1 MITRGIE
8 TKLMPTKPRRKT
20 NMSDTPDSVTNRSEI
35 VFLYDAV
42 DANPNGNPLSGAN
55 RPRID
60 PQTQQA
66 IVTDVRLKRYLR
78 DQLDDDGHGVYIR
91 NVQEDGDQYTR
102 GQLLEDR
109 LKAVDPDDYDLDD
122 DEEADRFR
130 KDVFGEFLN
139 ESVDVRYF
147 GATMSVDTGED
158 DYAKHL
164 PDHFTGPVQF
174 SPGKSMHA
182 VNENEEYDSLTSV
195 IATQENKQ
203 QGGFDL
209 DDHRIQYGLIRFHG
223 LVDEHGA
230 ADTNLTEA
238 DVERLDTLCW
248 RAIKNQTISRSKV
261 GQEPR
266 LYCRVEYADE
276 SFHLGG
282 LDRDL
287 ELDDEHSKPDE
298 ELRTVRDLTLDVTGL
313 VDRLDEVSDRINR
326 VRIVASDVLQLSYDG
341 ELGGPAVLHDA
352 LEDALGDAVEQIDV
366 YDEQTA
372 TLPSNDDTA

>member
-1 MITRGIE
+1 
-8 TKLMPTKPRRKT
+8 
-20 NMSDTPDSVTNRSEI
+20 MSDTTDTVTNRSEI

-60 PQTQQA
+60 PGTGQA

-78 DQLDDDGHGVYIR
+78 DQLDDDGHGVYVR
-91 NVQEDGDQYTR
+91 NVQEEGEQYTR
-102 GQLLEDR
+102 AQLLEDR
-109 LKAVDPDDYDLDD
+109 LKEVDLDEYDLDED
-122 DEEADRFR
+122 GEGDRLREA
-130 KDVFGEFLN
+130 VFGEFLA
-139 ESVDVRYF
+139 ESADVRYF
-147 GATMSVDTGED
+147 GATMSVDTDNE
-158 DYAKHL
+158 YAEHL

-174 SPGKSMHA
+174 SPGKSIHP

-195 IATQENKQ
+195 IATQEGKE

-230 ADTNLTEA
+230 TDTKLTPE

-248 RAIKNQTISRSKV
+248 RSLKNQTISRSKV

-282 LDRDL
+282 LDKDIT
-287 ELDDEHSKPDE
+287 LDQDASLPAD
-298 ELRTVRDLTLDVTGL
+298 ELRNVRDLTLS
-313 VDRLDEVSDRINR
+313 VDGFVKRLDDAGDRIDE
-326 VRIVASDVLQLSYDG
+326 VHVVASDVLPISYDG
-341 ELGGPAVLHDA
+341 ETGGPELLYGA
-352 LEDALGDAVEQIDV
+352 LKETLGEDRVDEINV
-366 YDEQTA
+366 YEEHKA
-372 TLPSNDDTA
+372 TLPGEE

>member
-1 MITRGIE
+1 MTG
-8 TKLMPTKPRRKT
+8 T
-20 NMSDTPDSVTNRSEI
+20 NTTDTVTNRSEI

-42 DANPNGNPLSGAN
+42 DANPNGNPLSSAN

-91 NVQEDGDQYTR
+91 NVQQEGEQYTR
-102 GQLLEDR
+102 EDLLEDR
-109 LKAVDPDDYDLDD
+109 LKSVDPDDYDLDED
-122 DEEADRFR
+122 GEADRFR
-130 KDVFGEFLN
+130 EDVFGEYLA
-139 ESVDVRYF
+139 ESADVRYF
-147 GATMSVDTGED
+147 GATMSVDTDD
-158 DYAKHL
+158 DYEDYL

-195 IATQENKQ
+195 IATQEGKE

-230 ADTNLTEA
+230 AGTKLTTD

-248 RAIKNQTISRSKV
+248 RALKNQTISRSKV

-266 LYCRVEYADE
+266 LYCRVEYAEE

-282 LDRDL
+282 LDKDL
-287 ELDDEHSKPDE
+287 TLDEDESKPDE
-298 ELRTVRDLTLDVTGL
+298 QLRNVRDLAVATDAF
-313 VDRLDEVSDRINR
+313 VDRLSGASEQIER
-326 VRIVASDVLQLSYDG
+326 VRVVASDVVRFTHNG
-341 ELGGPAVLHDA
+341 ELGGPELFYAALRDA
-352 LEDALGDAVEQIDV
+352 ISDAAVEIIDV
-366 YDEQTA
+366 YEEYPE
-372 TLPSNDDTA
+372 TLPSNDDGAA

>member
-1 MITRGIE
+1 MT
-8 TKLMPTKPRRKT
+8 
-20 NMSDTPDSVTNRSEI
+20 DTTDTVENRSEI

-78 DQLDDDGHGVYIR
+78 DQLEDDGHGVYIR
-91 NVQEDGDQYTR
+91 NVQEEGNQYTR

-109 LKAVDPDDYDLDD
+109 LKEVEPDDYDLDN
-122 DEEADRFR
+122 DEEADQFR
-130 KDVFGEFLN
+130 DDVFGEFLS

-147 GATMSVDTGED
+147 GATMAVDTDNE
-158 DYAKHL
+158 YAEHL

-174 SPGKSMHA
+174 SPGKTIHA

-195 IATQENKQ
+195 IATQEDKQ
-203 QGGFDL
+203 QGGFGL

-230 ADTNLTEA
+230 KDTKLTND

-282 LDRDL
+282 LDKDL
-287 ELDDEHSKPDE
+287 ALDKERSEPDE
-298 ELRTVRDLTLDVTGL
+298 QLRNVRDLTVDVDAFVG
-313 VDRLDEVSDRINR
+313 RLENASDQIER
-326 VRIVASDVLQLSYDG
+326 VRIVASDVLTFSQGGND
-341 ELGGPAVLHDA
+341 GGPDVLYGA
-352 LEDALGDAVEQIDV
+352 LKDALGANAVEVVDV
-366 YDEQTA
+366 YEEHTA
-372 TLPSNDDTA
+372 TISDDS

>member
-1 MITRGIE
+1 M
-8 TKLMPTKPRRKT
+8 T
-20 NMSDTPDSVTNRSEI
+20 NNTATDVNRSEI

-42 DANPNGNPLSGAN
+42 DANPNGNPLSSSN

-78 DQLDDDGHGVYIR
+78 DQLEDDGHGVYIR
-91 NVQEDGDQYTR
+91 NVQEEGEQSTR
-102 GQLLEDR
+102 EDLLNDR
-109 LKAVDPDDYDLDD
+109 LKGIDLDEYALD
-122 DEEADRFR
+122 GEAEEDEKGPDEFR
-130 KDVFGEFLN
+130 EDVFGEYLDN
-139 ESVDVRYF
+139 SADVRYF
-147 GATMSVDTGED
+147 GATMSLDAENV
-158 DYAKHL
+158 YANHL

-230 ADTNLTEA
+230 ADTKLTAA
-238 DVERLDTLCW
+238 DVKRLDTLCW
-248 RAIKNQTISRSKV
+248 RALKNQTISRSKV

-266 LYCRVEYADE
+266 LYCRVEYGEE

-282 LDRDL
+282 LDKDL
-287 ELDDEHSKPDE
+287 KLDEDKSDPDE
-298 ELRTVRDLTLDVTGL
+298 ELRNVRNLAIDI
-313 VDRLDEVSDRINR
+313 DRFVGRLSGANDQIER
-326 VRIVASDVLQLSYDG
+326 VRVVASDVLEFTHEGG
-341 ELGGPAVLHDA
+341 EPEGPELLYDA
-352 LEDALGDAVEQIDV
+352 LKDAVGESAVEEISV
-366 YDEQTA
+366 YEEHTE
-372 TLPSNDDTA
+372 TLPSNGDPDGE

>member
-1 MITRGIE
+1 MADIT
-8 TKLMPTKPRRKT
+8 
-20 NMSDTPDSVTNRSEI
+20 DTVTNRSEI

-42 DANPNGNPLSGAN
+42 DANPNGNPLSSAN

-91 NVQEDGDQYTR
+91 NVQEEGEQYTR
-102 GQLLEDR
+102 ADLLEDR
-109 LKAVDPDDYDLDD
+109 LKAVEPDDYDLDD
-122 DEEADRFR
+122 EEEAAQFR
-130 KDVFGEFLN
+130 EAVFGEYLD
-139 ESVDVRYF
+139 ESADVRYF
-147 GATMSVDTGED
+147 GATMSVETNNV
-158 DYAKHL
+158 YAEHL
-164 PDHFTGPVQF
+164 PDHFTGPIQF

-195 IATQENKQ
+195 IATQEGKE

-230 ADTNLTEA
+230 EDTKLTDA

-248 RAIKNQTISRSKV
+248 RALKNQTISRSKV

-266 LYCRVEYADE
+266 LYCRVEYAEE

-282 LDRDL
+282 LDKDL
-287 ELDDEHSKPDE
+287 VLDGDESKADE
-298 ELRTVRDLTLDVTGL
+298 ELRDVRDLAIEIDAF
-313 VDRLDEVSDRINR
+313 VDRISGASEQIER
-326 VRIVASDVLQLSYDG
+326 VRAVASDVLQFTYDG
-341 ELGGPAVLHDA
+341 ELGGPRLFYDGLRDAVG
-352 LEDALGDAVEQIDV
+352 EDAVEVIDV
-366 YDEQTA
+366 YEEYPE
-372 TLPSNDDTA
+372 TLPTDETT

>member
-1 MITRGIE
+1 MSE
-8 TKLMPTKPRRKT
+8 PTP
-20 NMSDTPDSVTNRSEI
+20 VQNRSEI

-42 DANPNGNPLSGAN
+42 DANPNGNPLSGSN

-91 NVQEDGDQYTR
+91 NVQEEGEQYTR
-102 GQLLEDR
+102 EQLLEDR
-109 LKAVDPDDYDLDD
+109 LKNIDLDDYDSD
-122 DEEADRFR
+122 DEADVERLR
-130 KDVFGEFLN
+130 EDVFGEFLD
-139 ESVDVRYF
+139 ESADVRYF
-147 GATMSVDTGED
+147 GATMSVDTDNGFED
-158 DYAKHL
+158 AL

-174 SPGKSMHA
+174 SPGKSMHP

-195 IATQENKQ
+195 IATQEGKE

-230 ADTNLTEA
+230 ADTKLTA
-238 DVERLDTLCW
+238 SDVRRLDTLCW
-248 RAIKNQTISRSKV
+248 RALKNQTVSRSKV

-266 LYCRVEYADE
+266 LYCRVEYAEE

-282 LDRDL
+282 LDKDVS
-287 ELDDEHSKPDE
+287 LDEDRSKPAD
-298 ELRTVRDLTLDVTGL
+298 ELRNVRDLTLAVDEF
-313 VDRLDEVSDRINR
+313 VDRLGSASDRVER
-326 VRIVASDVLQLSYDG
+326 VRVVTSDVLDVSYDG
-341 ELGGPAVLHDA
+341 ETGGPDVLYDA
-352 LEDALGDAVEQIDV
+352 LSDAVGADAVEIVDV
-366 YDEQTA
+366 YDEYPE
-372 TLPSNDDTA
+372 TLGA

>member
-1 MITRGIE
+1 MTD
-8 TKLMPTKPRRKT
+8 
-20 NMSDTPDSVTNRSEI
+20 NADSDADSDAVTNRSEI

-42 DANPNGNPLSGAN
+42 DANPNGNPLSSSN

-78 DQLDDDGHGVYIR
+78 DQLEDDGHGVYIR
-91 NVQEDGDQYTR
+91 NVQEDGEQSTR
-102 GQLLEDR
+102 ADLLEDR
-109 LKAVDPDDYDLDD
+109 LNDVDPNDYDLDT
-122 DEEADRFR
+122 DEGAAAFREA
-130 KDVFGEFLN
+130 VFGEYLD
-139 ESVDVRYF
+139 ESADVRYF
-147 GATMSVDTGED
+147 GATMSVDTDNE
-158 DYAKHL
+158 YAKHL

-195 IATQENKQ
+195 IATQEGKE

-230 ADTNLTEA
+230 ADTNLTA
-238 DVERLDTLCW
+238 TDVRRLDTLCW
-248 RAIKNQTISRSKV
+248 RAIKNQTVSRSKV

-266 LYCRVEYADE
+266 FYCRVEYAEE

-282 LDRDL
+282 LDKDL
-287 ELDDEHSKPDE
+287 ALDDEESAPDE
-298 ELRTVRDLTLDVTGL
+298 ELRNVRDLAVKTDAFVR
-313 VDRLDEVSDRINR
+313 RLGNASDRIERIR
-326 VRIVASDVLQLSYDG
+326 VAASDVLRFTHEGD
-341 ELGGPAVLHDA
+341 LGGPDVLY
-352 LEDALGDAVEQIDV
+352 DALGDAVGEDTVETVDV
-366 YDEQTA
+366 YGEHPD
-372 TLPSNDDTA
+372 TLASAADGE

>member
-1 MITRGIE
+1 
-8 TKLMPTKPRRKT
+8 
-20 NMSDTPDSVTNRSEI
+20 MSDNTDTVQNRSEI

-42 DANPNGNPLSGAN
+42 DANPNGNPLSGSN

-91 NVQEDGDQYTR
+91 NVHSEDGYQATR
-102 GQLLEDR
+102 EDLLEAR
-109 LKAVDPDDYDLDD
+109 LKEVAPDDYDLDD
-122 DEEADRFR
+122 DEEAEQFR
-130 KDVFGEFLN
+130 EDLFGTFLDN
-139 ESVDVRYF
+139 SVDVRYF
-147 GATMSVDTGED
+147 GATMSVDAD
-158 DYAKHL
+158 DKYANHL

-195 IATQENKQ
+195 IATQVEKE

-209 DDHRIQYGLIRFHG
+209 DDHRIQYALIRFHG

-230 ADTNLTEA
+230 EDTKLTA
-238 DVERLDTLCW
+238 GDIERLDTLCW

-266 LYCRVEYADE
+266 LFCRVEYAEE

-282 LDRDL
+282 LDKDL
-287 ELDDEHSKPDE
+287 ELDEDQSAPDE
-298 ELRTVRDLTLDVTGL
+298 ELRNVRDLAVEIDGF
-313 VDRLDEVSDRINR
+313 VDRLGNASEQIER
-326 VRIVASDVLQLSYDG
+326 VRVVASDVLDLTYGG
-341 ELGGPAVLHDA
+341 EAGGPELLYDA
-352 LEDALGDAVEQIDV
+352 LREAVGPDAVEVVDV
-366 YDEQTA
+366 YDEHTE
-372 TLPSNDDTA
+372 TLPENDAE

>member
-1 MITRGIE
+1 
-8 TKLMPTKPRRKT
+8 
-20 NMSDTPDSVTNRSEI
+20 MSDTADPVTNRSEI

-102 GQLLEDR
+102 GKLLEDR
-109 LKAVDPDDYDLDD
+109 LKAVEPDDYDLDD
-122 DEEADRFR
+122 DEEVEEFR
-130 KDVFGEFLN
+130 NYIFGEFLN

-147 GATMSVDTGED
+147 GATMSVDTDEV
-158 DYAKHL
+158 YAKHL

-230 ADTNLTEA
+230 ADTNLTAA

-313 VDRLDEVSDRINR
+313 VDRLDGASDRIER
-326 VRIVASDVLQLSYDG
+326 VRVVASDVLQLSYDG

-352 LEDALGDAVEQIDV
+352 LENAVGADAVEEIDV

-372 TLPSNDDTA
+372 TLPNDDTA

>member
-1 MITRGIE
+1 MTDTTE
-8 TKLMPTKPRRKT
+8 T
-20 NMSDTPDSVTNRSEI
+20 VQNRSEI

-78 DQLDDDGHGVYIR
+78 DQLEDDGHGVYIR
-91 NVQEDGDQYTR
+91 NVQEDGNQYTR
-102 GQLLEDR
+102 GELLEAR
-109 LKAVDPDDYDLDD
+109 LKAIEPDDYDLDD
-122 DEEADRFR
+122 DEEADQFR
-130 KDVFGEFLN
+130 DDIFGEFLD

-147 GATMSVDTGED
+147 GATMSVDTD
-158 DYAKHL
+158 KVYAKHL

-195 IATQENKQ
+195 IATQEDKQ

-230 ADTNLTEA
+230 ADTKLTTA

-248 RAIKNQTISRSKV
+248 RSIKNQTISRSKV

-282 LDRDL
+282 LDKDL
-287 ELDDEHSKPDE
+287 ELDEDRSEPDE
-298 ELRTVRDLTLDVTGL
+298 ELRNVRDLAVDVEAF
-313 VDRLDEVSDRINR
+313 VSRLERASDQIER
-326 VRIVASDVLQLSYDG
+326 VRIVASDVLTLSHDDG
-341 ELGGPAVLHDA
+341 VGGPEVLYDA
-352 LEDALGDAVEQIDV
+352 LEDALGSDAVEVVDV
-366 YDEQTA
+366 YEEHTA
-372 TLPSNDDTA
+372 TMPNES

>member
-1 MITRGIE
+1 MS
-8 TKLMPTKPRRKT
+8 T
-20 NMSDTPDSVTNRSEI
+20 NTDTVENRSEI

-55 RPRID
+55 RPRVD

-91 NVQEDGDQYTR
+91 NVHQDGDQYTR

-109 LKAVDPDDYDLDD
+109 LKAVDPDEYDLDD
-122 DEEADRFR
+122 DDEADQFR
-130 KDVFGEFLN
+130 EAVFGEFLDN
-139 ESVDVRYF
+139 SVDVRYF
-147 GATMSVDTGED
+147 GATMSVDTD
-158 DYAKHL
+158 DEYAGHL

-195 IATQENKQ
+195 IATQEGKE

-230 ADTNLTEA
+230 EDTKLTAE
-238 DVERLDTLCW
+238 DVKRLDTLCW
-248 RAIKNQTISRSKV
+248 RALKNQTISRSKV

-266 LYCRVEYADE
+266 LYCRVEYTKE

-282 LDRDL
+282 LDKDL
-287 ELDDEHSKPDE
+287 RLDEERSESEE
-298 ELRTVRDLTLDVTGL
+298 ELRTVRDVT
-313 VDRLDEVSDRINR
+313 VETDSFVTRLENASDQIEQVR
-326 VRIVASDVLQLSYDG
+326 VVASDVLQVSHDDEY
-341 ELGGPAVLHDA
+341 GGPEVLYEA
-352 LEDALGDAVEQIDV
+352 LREALGSDAVDIVDV
-366 YDEQTA
+366 YGEYPETI
-372 TLPSNDDTA
+372 PSTTE

>member
-1 MITRGIE
+1 MTTPTGIAW
-8 TKLMPTKPRRKT
+8 KLTIQRRKPEMT
-20 NMSDTPDSVTNRSEI
+20 ENTDTVQHRSEI

-91 NVQEDGDQYTR
+91 NVQEEGEQYTR
-102 GQLLEDR
+102 AKLIEDR
-109 LKAVDPDDYDLDD
+109 LKEVDPDEYELDD
-122 DEEADRFR
+122 ADEAERFR
-130 KDVFGEFLN
+130 EDVFGTFLDN
-139 ESVDVRYF
+139 SADVRYF
-147 GATMSVDTGED
+147 GATMSVDTDDEYED
-158 DYAKHL
+158 YL

-174 SPGKSMHA
+174 SPGKSIHA

-195 IATQENKQ
+195 IATQEGKE

-230 ADTNLTEA
+230 TDTKLTEA

-266 LYCRVEYADE
+266 LYFRVEYAEE
-276 SFHLGG
+276 SYHLGG
-282 LDRDL
+282 LDKDL
-287 ELDDEHSKPDE
+287 EIDSEESKPDE
-298 ELRTVRDLTLDVTGL
+298 ELRNIRDLTIDVGGF
-313 VDRLDEVSDRINR
+313 VRRLSNADDQIER
-326 VRIVASDVLQLSYDG
+326 VRVVTSDVLRISHDG
-341 ELGGPAVLHDA
+341 EVGGPELLHDA
-352 LEDALGDAVEQIDV
+352 LRNAVGDDAVEIVDV
-366 YDEQTA
+366 YDEYTETVA
-372 TLPSNDDTA
+372 E

>member
-1 MITRGIE
+1 
-8 TKLMPTKPRRKT
+8 
-20 NMSDTPDSVTNRSEI
+20 MSDTTDTVQNRSEM

-66 IVTDVRLKRYLR
+66 IVTDVRLKRYIR

-91 NVQEDGDQYTR
+91 NVQEDGNRYTR
-102 GQLLEDR
+102 GELLEDR
-109 LKAVDPDDYDLDD
+109 LKDVNYDEYDLSDD
-122 DEEADRFR
+122 DEADQFR
-130 KDVFGEFLN
+130 EDIFGEFLEN
-139 ESVDVRYF
+139 SVDVRYF
-147 GATMSVDTGED
+147 GATMSVDTD
-158 DYAKHL
+158 DEYAKHL

-174 SPGKSMHA
+174 SPGKSIHA

-230 ADTNLTEA
+230 KDTKLTEG
-238 DVERLDTLCW
+238 DVERIDTLCW

-266 LYCRVEYADE
+266 LYCRVEYAEE

-282 LDRDL
+282 LDRDI
-287 ELDDEHSKPDE
+287 ELDGDQSKPDE
-298 ELRTVRDLTLDVTGL
+298 ELRTVRDLTLEIDDFVS
-313 VDRLDEVSDRINR
+313 RLENASSRIER
-326 VRIVASDVLQLSYDG
+326 VRVVASDVLELSHDG
-341 ELGGPAVLHDA
+341 EVGGPEVLYSALRDA
-352 LEDALGDAVEQIDV
+352 IGPDAVEVVDV
-366 YDEQTA
+366 YDEHTA
-372 TLPSNDDTA
+372 TLPDDTN

>member
-1 MITRGIE
+1 MTDS
-8 TKLMPTKPRRKT
+8 T
-20 NMSDTPDSVTNRSEI
+20 DTVQNRSEI
-35 VFLYDAV
+35 VFLFDAV

-91 NVQEDGDQYTR
+91 NVQEEGEQFTR
-102 GQLLEDR
+102 AQLIEDR
-109 LKAVDPDDYDLDD
+109 LKDVDPDDYDLDD
-122 DEEADRFR
+122 EDETDRFR
-130 KDVFGEFLN
+130 DDVFGKFLDN
-139 ESVDVRYF
+139 SADVRYF
-147 GATMSVDTGED
+147 GATMSVDTDEEYED
-158 DYAKHL
+158 YL

-195 IATQENKQ
+195 IATQEGKE

-230 ADTNLTEA
+230 ADTKLTTA

-248 RAIKNQTISRSKV
+248 RALKNQTISRSKV

-266 LYCRVEYADE
+266 LYCRVEYAEE

-282 LDRDL
+282 LDKDF
-287 ELDDEHSKPDE
+287 ELDGAESKPDE
-298 ELRTVRDLTLDVTGL
+298 ELRNVRDLAVDVDEF
-313 VDRLDEVSDRINR
+313 VRRLLNASEQIER
-326 VRIVASDVLQLSYDG
+326 VRIVASDVLQLTHDG
-341 ELGGPAVLHDA
+341 AVGGPEL
-352 LEDALGDAVEQIDV
+352 LYDAVRDAVGEESVDIIDT
-366 YDEQTA
+366 YDEYME
-372 TLPSNDDTA
+372 TLPSTDGE

>member
-1 MITRGIE
+1 M
-8 TKLMPTKPRRKT
+8 T
-20 NMSDTPDSVTNRSEI
+20 NTTDTVQNRSEI

-42 DANPNGNPLSGAN
+42 DANPNGNPLSGSN

-91 NVQEDGDQYTR
+91 NVHSEEGYQATR
-102 GQLLEDR
+102 EELLEAR
-109 LKAVDPDDYDLDD
+109 LKDVDPDSYDLDN
-122 DEEADRFR
+122 DEEAEQFR
-130 KDVFGEFLN
+130 EDVFGEFLDN
-139 ESVDVRYF
+139 SADVRYF
-147 GATMSVDTGED
+147 GATMSVDTD
-158 DYAKHL
+158 DEYGDHL
-164 PDHFTGPVQF
+164 PDHFTGPIQF

-195 IATQENKQ
+195 IATQGEKE

-230 ADTNLTEA
+230 EDTKLTPA

-248 RAIKNQTISRSKV
+248 RALKNQTISRSKV

-266 LYCRVEYADE
+266 LYCRVEYAEE
-276 SFHLGG
+276 SYHLGG
-282 LDRDL
+282 LDKDL
-287 ELDDEHSKPDE
+287 HLDESESKPDE
-298 ELRTVRDLTLDVTGL
+298 KLRNVRDLTLELDDFVN
-313 VDRLDEVSDRINR
+313 RLSGASDRIER
-326 VRIVASDVLQLSYDG
+326 VRIVASDILPVSYDG
-341 ELGGPAVLHDA
+341 ETGGPQILYDA
-352 LEDALGDAVEQIDV
+352 LESEIGADSVELIDV
-366 YDEQTA
+366 YDEYTN
-372 TLPSNDDTA
+372 TLVAADESE

>member
-1 MITRGIE
+1 MT
-8 TKLMPTKPRRKT
+8 
-20 NMSDTPDSVTNRSEI
+20 DTTDTVQNRSEI

-60 PQTQQA
+60 PQTRQA

-91 NVQEDGDQYTR
+91 NVQEEGEQYTR
-102 GQLLEDR
+102 ANLLEDR
-109 LKAVDPDDYDLDD
+109 LKAIDPNEYDLP
-122 DEEADRFR
+122 DEGDQLRADIF
-130 KDVFGEFLN
+130 DEFLVGGDDGRG
-139 ESVDVRYF
+139 SADVRYF
-147 GATMSVDTGED
+147 GATMSVDTD
-158 DYAKHL
+158 NVYAEHL

-174 SPGKSMHA
+174 SPGKTMHP

-195 IATQENKQ
+195 IATQEGKE

-230 ADTNLTEA
+230 EDTKLTRADIK
-238 DVERLDTLCW
+238 RLDTLCW

-266 LYCRVEYADE
+266 LYCRVEYTEE
-276 SFHLGG
+276 SFHIGG
-282 LDRDL
+282 LDKDL
-287 ELDDEHSKPDE
+287 ELDEAESKPPE
-298 ELRTVRDLTLDVTGL
+298 QLRNIRDLVVNIDAF
-313 VDRLDEVSDRINR
+313 VDRLDGARDQIEC
-326 VRIVASDVLQLSYDG
+326 VRIVASDPLEVSYQGTIGGPNLLYETLED
-341 ELGGPAVLHDA
+341 ELGT
-352 LEDALGDAVEQIDV
+352 EIVERIDV
-366 YDEQTA
+366 YDEYPE
-372 TLPSNDDTA
+372 TLAGV

>member
-1 MITRGIE
+1 MTDS
-8 TKLMPTKPRRKT
+8 T
-20 NMSDTPDSVTNRSEI
+20 DTVTNRSEI

-42 DANPNGNPLSGAN
+42 DANPNGNPLSSSN

-91 NVQEDGDQYTR
+91 NVQDEGEQYTR
-102 GQLLEDR
+102 ADLLEDR
-109 LKAVDPDDYDLDD
+109 LKAVEPDEFDLDD
-122 DEEADRFR
+122 EEGAEAFR
-130 KDVFGEFLN
+130 EAVFGEYL
-139 ESVDVRYF
+139 ERSVDVRYF
-147 GATMSVDTGED
+147 GATMSVETDNE
-158 DYAKHL
+158 YAKHL

-174 SPGKSMHA
+174 SPGKTMHA

-195 IATQENKQ
+195 IATQEGKE

-223 LVDEHGA
+223 LIDEHGA
-230 ADTNLTEA
+230 ADTKLTTA

-248 RAIKNQTISRSKV
+248 RALKNQTISRSKV

-266 LYCRVEYADE
+266 LYCRVEYAEE

-282 LDRDL
+282 FDKDLVLD
-287 ELDDEHSKPDE
+287 EAESKPDE
-298 ELRTVRDLTLDVTGL
+298 QLRNVRDLAVETDAFVE
-313 VDRLDEVSDRINR
+313 RLGNAREQIER
-326 VRIVASDVLQLSYDG
+326 VRVVASDVLQFTYDD
-341 ELGGPAVLHDA
+341 ELGGPDLLYDA
-352 LEDALGDAVEQIDV
+352 LREALGEEIVAVVDV
-366 YDEQTA
+366 YEEYPE
-372 TLPSNDDTA
+372 TLPADVDTS

>member
-1 MITRGIE
+1 MT
-8 TKLMPTKPRRKT
+8 
-20 NMSDTPDSVTNRSEI
+20 DTTDTVQNRSEI

-91 NVQEDGDQYTR
+91 NVQEEGLQYTR
-102 GQLLEDR
+102 EQLLEDR
-109 LKAVDPDDYDLDD
+109 LKEVDPDDYDFDD
-122 DEEADRFR
+122 DEEAERFR
-130 KDVFGEFLN
+130 DDIFGTFLAN
-139 ESVDVRYF
+139 SADVRYF
-147 GATMSVDTGED
+147 GATMATDADKYED
-158 DYAKHL
+158 YL

-174 SPGKSMHA
+174 SPGKTMHP

-195 IATQENKQ
+195 IATQEGKE

-230 ADTNLTEA
+230 EDTKLTRADIK
-238 DVERLDTLCW
+238 RLDTLCW

-266 LYCRVEYADE
+266 LYCRVEYTEE
-276 SFHLGG
+276 SFHIGG
-282 LDRDL
+282 LDKDLQLDEVESKPAEQLRNIRDL
-287 ELDDEHSKPDE
+287 VVDIDDFI
-298 ELRTVRDLTLDVTGL
+298 
-313 VDRLDEVSDRINR
+313 DRLDRASNQIER
-326 VRIVASDVLQLSYDG
+326 VRIVASDPLKVSYRG
-341 ELGGPAVLHDA
+341 TVGGPELLYES
-352 LEDALGDAVEQIDV
+352 LEDKLDKEAVEQIDV
-366 YDEQTA
+366 YDEYPE
-372 TLPSNDDTA
+372 TLADT

>member
-1 MITRGIE
+1 
-8 TKLMPTKPRRKT
+8 
-20 NMSDTPDSVTNRSEI
+20 MSDTIDTVTNRSEI

-42 DANPNGNPLSGAN
+42 DANPNGNPLSGSN

-91 NVQEDGDQYTR
+91 NVQEEGNQFTR
-102 GQLLEDR
+102 GELLEDR
-109 LKAVDPDDYDLDD
+109 LKAVDYDDYDLKD
-122 DEEADRFR
+122 DEEADQFR
-130 KDVFGEFLN
+130 EDVFGEFLDN
-139 ESVDVRYF
+139 SVDVRYF
-147 GATMSVDTGED
+147 GATMSVNTD
-158 DYAKHL
+158 DAYAKHL

-174 SPGKSMHA
+174 SPGKSIHA

-230 ADTNLTEA
+230 EDTKLTTS

-248 RAIKNQTISRSKV
+248 RSIKNQTISRSKV

-287 ELDDEHSKPDE
+287 ELDPDNSKADE
-298 ELRTVRDLTLDVTGL
+298 ELRTVRDLTLDVEGF
-313 VDRLDEVSDRINR
+313 VDRLENASDQIKR
-326 VRIVASDVLQLSYDG
+326 VRVVVSDVLDLSAGD
-341 ELGGPAVLHDA
+341 ESGGPDVLYDA
-352 LEDALGDAVEQIDV
+352 LREALGADIVEIVDV
-366 YDEQTA
+366 YNEHTA
-372 TLPSNDDTA
+372 TLPTDGDTA

>member
-1 MITRGIE
+1 MTDA
-8 TKLMPTKPRRKT
+8 
-20 NMSDTPDSVTNRSEI
+20 SDTVENRSEI

-91 NVQEDGDQYTR
+91 NVNEQGTQYTR
-102 GQLLEDR
+102 GDLLENR
-109 LKAVDPDDYDLDD
+109 LKSVEPDDYDLDEE
-122 DEEADRFR
+122 EEADRFR
-130 KDVFGEFLN
+130 EAVFGEFLEN
-139 ESVDVRYF
+139 SVDVRYF
-147 GATMSVDTGED
+147 GATMAVDAKET
-158 DYAKHL
+158 YAKHL

-174 SPGKSMHA
+174 SPGKSIHA
-182 VNENEEYDSLTSV
+182 VNENEEYNSLTSV
-195 IATQENKQ
+195 IATQEGKE

-209 DDHRIQYGLIRFHG
+209 DDHRIQYALIRFHG

-230 ADTNLTEA
+230 EDTKLTIG

-266 LYCRVEYADE
+266 LYCRVEYAEE

-287 ELDDEHSKPDE
+287 ELDEERSEPEE
-298 ELRTVRDLTLDVTGL
+298 ELRTVRDLTLKVDGF
-313 VDRLDEVSDRINR
+313 VDRLANASGRIEHVR
-326 VRIVASDVLQLSYDG
+326 VVASDVLEVSYGD
-341 ELGGPAVLHDA
+341 EVGGPEVLYDA
-352 LEDALGDAVEQIDV
+352 LEDVLGSEAVDVVDV
-366 YDEQTA
+366 YEEHTT
-372 TLPSNDDTA
+372 TLPDAAE

>member
-1 MITRGIE
+1 MT
-8 TKLMPTKPRRKT
+8 
-20 NMSDTPDSVTNRSEI
+20 DTIDTVQNRSEI

-42 DANPNGNPLSGAN
+42 DANPNGNPLSGAD

-91 NVQEDGDQYTR
+91 NVQEEGLQYTR
-102 GQLLEDR
+102 EQLLEDR
-109 LKAVDPDDYDLDD
+109 LKEVDPDDYDFDD
-122 DEEADRFR
+122 QEEAERFR
-130 KDVFGEFLN
+130 DDIFGTFLAN
-139 ESVDVRYF
+139 SVDVRYF
-147 GATMSVDTGED
+147 GATMATDADEYED
-158 DYAKHL
+158 YL

-174 SPGKSMHA
+174 SPGKTMHP

-195 IATQENKQ
+195 IATQEGKE

-230 ADTNLTEA
+230 QDTKLTRS

-266 LYCRVEYADE
+266 LYCRVEYTEE
-276 SFHLGG
+276 SFHIGG
-282 LDRDL
+282 LDKDLQLDKGESKPVDQLRNIRDL
-287 ELDDEHSKPDE
+287 VVEIDD
-298 ELRTVRDLTLDVTGL
+298 L
-313 VDRLDEVSDRINR
+313 VDRLVGASDQIEH
-326 VRIVASDVLQLSYDG
+326 VRIVASDPLEVSYRG
-341 ELGGPAVLHDA
+341 TVGGPDFLYETF
-352 LEDALGDAVEQIDV
+352 EDTLGEESVDQIDV
-366 YDEQTA
+366 YDEYPE
-372 TLPSNDDTA
+372 TLAGS

>member
-1 MITRGIE
+1 
-8 TKLMPTKPRRKT
+8 MPDNTEP
-20 NMSDTPDSVTNRSEI
+20 VQNRSEI

-78 DQLDDDGHGVYIR
+78 DQLSDDGHGVYIR
-91 NVQEDGDQYTR
+91 NVQEEGEQYTR
-102 GQLLEDR
+102 EQLLEDR
-109 LKAVDPDDYDLDD
+109 LKDVEPGDYDLDD
-122 DEEADRFR
+122 DDEADRLR
-130 KDVFGEFLN
+130 DDIFGAFLAN
-139 ESVDVRYF
+139 SADVRYF
-147 GATMSVDTGED
+147 GATMATDTDEYED
-158 DYAKHL
+158 YL

-174 SPGKSMHA
+174 SPGKTMHP

-195 IATQENKQ
+195 IATQEGKE

-230 ADTNLTEA
+230 EDTKLTPA

-266 LYCRVEYADE
+266 LYCRVEYDEE
-276 SFHLGG
+276 SFHIGG
-282 LDRDL
+282 LDKDL
-287 ELDDEHSKPDE
+287 SLDDEASYPAE
-298 ELRTVRDLTLDVTGL
+298 ELRNVRDLTLEIDAFVE
-313 VDRLDEVSDRINR
+313 RLAGASDQIER
-326 VRIVASDVLQLSYDG
+326 VRVAASDPLEFSYEG
-341 ELGGPAVLHDA
+341 ELGGPELLYET
-352 LEDALGDAVEQIDV
+352 LEDALGGETVERIDV
-366 YDEQTA
+366 YDEYPD
-372 TLPSNDDTA
+372 TLANA